1 METALKEVNEAMIDM
16 KKAPERMVER
26 TRWVYDRGQRP
37 LTRGWFHYGATILG
51 ALAGTV
57 LTTYA
62 WMTIAWWQ
70 ALGVTLYCVG
80 VVGLFGVSAA
90 YHLGPWKHRATVDW
104 WRRADHSTISIFI
117 AATYTPL
124 CLIVLSPVSAAWLL
138 GIAWVGAIAAVILN
152 LVWIS
157 HPRWLDVVVYL
168 TLGWLIVPLIPQVW
182 QDAGPAVVWLL
193 LAGGIVYSLGA
204 LIYGFK
210 WPGRNNR
217 YFGFHEVFHIS
228 TIAAAV
234 VHMVAVWMV
243 VVQAAS

>member
-1 METALKEVNEAMIDM
+1 M
-16 KKAPERMVER
+16 KNPPEHMVEK

-37 LTRGWFHYGATILG
+37 LTRGWFHYGAAILA
-51 ALAGTV
+51 ALAGAV
-57 LTTYA
+57 LMTFA
-62 WMTIAWWQ
+62 WMQIPWWQ
-70 ALGVTLYCVG
+70 ALGVTVYAVG
-80 VVGLFGVSAA
+80 VVGLFAVSAA
-90 YHLGPWKHRATVDW
+90 YHLGPWKHRKTVDW

-124 CLIVLSPVSAAWLL
+124 CLIVLHPVSAAWLL
-138 GIAWVGAIAAVILN
+138 GIAWVGAIAAAILN
-152 LVWIS
+152 LVWIT

-168 TLGWLIVPLIPQVW
+168 TLGWLIIPLIPQVW
-182 QDAGPAVVWLL
+182 SQAGPAVVWLL

-210 WPGRNNR
+210 WPGRNSR

-228 TIAAAV
+228 TIAAAA

-243 VVQAAS
+243 VVQAAG